1 MNVHFLAHGAEVDEL
16 HSRVQHAY
24 LYTYMRI
31 YAYMYEEAKLFAVL
45 SDPARLDILSLLA
58 RKKGCVSELQVRT
71 GRNQPNISQ
80 HLRVLRDAGL
90 VEFRKDG
97 RKTCYS
103 VCKPEVNELLKF
115 ASKIRE
121 K

>member
-1 MNVHFLAHGAEVDEL
+1 MGPALMNLN
-16 HSRVQHAY
+16 SCVQHAY

-31 YAYMYEEAKLFAVL
+31 HAYMYEEAKLFAVL
-45 SDPARLDILSLLA
+45 SDPARLEILSVLA
-58 RKKGCVSELQVRT
+58 KKKGCVSELQVRT

-80 HLRVLRDAGL
+80 HLRVLRDSGL

-103 VCKPEVNELLKF
+103 VCKPEVSELLRF

>member
-1 MNVHFLAHGAEVDEL
+1 MGLTLMNL
-16 HSRVQHAY
+16 HPRVQHAY

-45 SDPARLDILSLLA
+45 SDPARLEILSVLA

-97 RKTCYS
+97 RKICYS
-103 VCKPEVNELLKF
+103 VIKPEVNELLRF
-115 ASKIRE
+115 ARKIRE

>member
-1 MNVHFLAHGAEVDEL
+1 MGPALMNL
-16 HSRVQHAY
+16 HPRAQHAY

-31 YAYMYEEAKLFAVL
+31 DAYMYEEAKLFAVL
-45 SDPARLDILSLLA
+45 SDPARLEILSVLA
-58 RKKGCVSELQVRT
+58 KKKGCVSELQVRT

-80 HLRVLRDAGL
+80 HLRVLRDSGL

>member
-1 MNVHFLAHGAEVDEL
+1 MGLTLMNL
-16 HSRVQHAY
+16 HPRVQHAY

-45 SDPARLDILSLLA
+45 SDPARLEILSVLA

-80 HLRVLRDAGL
+80 HLRVLRDSGL

-103 VCKPEVNELLKF
+103 VCKPEVSELLRF